1 MLGAI
6 LGALQTNPPHEFL
19 DARLIEDENEDN
31 HWSSDTNLFEDWLL
45 HGADAIENEPD
56 VFY

>member
-1 MLGAI
+1 MLGALI
-6 LGALQTNPPHEFL
+6 GAQFTVQPYDLL
-19 DARLIEDENEDN
+19 DTTFIEDENEDN

-56 VFY
+56 IFY